1 MKQGKLVLANFDA
14 RIPKIEIKPKNTET
28 IVTISSKMFDEEIGK
43 KISIKL
49 RFYNVVAID
58 FRINYFDNMI
68 GAEGFGL
75 YEIKS
80 REFIDNILKENFR
93 KRREIYLL
101 EGDYNYEEDDPHD
114 LLNSFD
120 LLKQYTKEKKQYR
133 AYVQNVD
140 AGVYV
145 IIAKGVE
152 VIR

>member
-43 KISIKL
+43 KISFKL
-49 RFYNVVAID
+49 LFYNVAAID

-80 REFIDNILKENFR
+80 REFIDSILKENFR

-101 EGDYNYEEDDPHD
+101 EGNYNYEEDDPHD

>member
-1 MKQGKLVLANFDA
+1 MNQGKLVLANFDA

-28 IVTISSKMFDEEIGK
+28 NVTISSKMFDEEIGK
-43 KISIKL
+43 KISVKL
-49 RFYNVVAID
+49 RFYNVAAID
-58 FRINYFDNMI
+58 FHINYFDNMI
-68 GAEGFGL
+68 GAEGLGL

-101 EGDYNYEEDDPHD
+101 EGDYNYEEDNPHD

>member
-1 MKQGKLVLANFDA
+1 MNQGKLVLANFDA

-28 IVTISSKMFDEEIGK
+28 NVTISSKMFDEEIGK
-43 KISIKL
+43 KISVKL
-49 RFYNVVAID
+49 RFYNVAAID

-101 EGDYNYEEDDPHD
+101 EGDYNYEEDNPHD